1 MFNSIRK
8 SIASFI
14 APTSVQISVPAG
26 TKSLTT
32 PTIQQIPMHVRT
44 QPDRAWGKE
53 MVVGKFHVSHLE
65 LMNSNYLKDA
75 IAQLGAWAALARV
88 FSEFEKVHNKKN
100 ADFTKYQQLLNEFH
114 AWNAATSTEKQ
125 MNEETVILTLDRLAD
140 PVVPKGNKET
150 DAIIAR
156 VRKITIE
163 EVQAERI
170 AQAEKKSAIRK
181 DMLNAL
187 QAEIWKF
194 DSDDIDPF
202 LSSTKVAAKAVQT
215 LEWIAKSWQGE
226 PASIAA
232 ELLLIEADIKVIE
245 ELAKKEEGH
254 TNEGPMEV
262 SGDYSK
268 PEYQADPSK
277 ELSTK
282 AKLDKKAFQ
291 EWQATQQD

>member
-14 APTSVQISVPAG
+14 APSSINVVVPAG

-32 PTIQQIPMHVRT
+32 PTIQQVPMHVRT

-65 LMNSNYLKDA
+65 LMNSSYLRDA
-75 IAQLGAWAALARV
+75 IAQLGAWAALART
-88 FSEFEKVHNKKN
+88 FSEFERVHNKKN
-100 ADFTKYQQLLNEFH
+100 ADFTKYKQALNEFH
-114 AWNAATSTEKQ
+114 AWNAATSTDKQ
-125 MNEETVILTLDRLAD
+125 MDEEAVILTLDRLAD
-140 PVVPKGNKET
+140 PVVPKGNKDT

-156 VRKITIE
+156 VRKMSVE
-163 EVQAERI
+163 EIQAERV

-181 DMLNAL
+181 EMLNAL

-194 DSDDIDPF
+194 DSDDIDPS

-226 PASIAA
+226 PAGIAA

-245 ELAKKEEGH
+245 KLAAIDEDRNPDNRFIEGVL
-254 TNEGPMEV
+254 T
-262 SGDYSK
+262 
-268 PEYQADPSK
+268 ADGMMN
-277 ELSTK
+277 
-282 AKLDKKAFQ
+282 Q
-291 EWQATQQD
+291 ENN

>member
-14 APTSVQISVPAG
+14 APSSINVDVPAG

-32 PTIQQIPMHVRT
+32 PTIQQVPMHVRT

-65 LMNSNYLKDA
+65 LMNSSYLRDA
-75 IAQLGAWAALARV
+75 IAQLGAWAALART
-88 FSEFEKVHNKKN
+88 FSEFERVHDKKN
-100 ADFTKYQQLLNEFH
+100 ADFTKYKKALNEFH
-114 AWNAATSTEKQ
+114 AWNAATSADKQ
-125 MNEETVILTLDRLAD
+125 MTDEDIILTLDRLAE
-140 PVVPKGNKET
+140 PVVPRSNKDT

-156 VRKITIE
+156 VRKMSVE
-163 EVQAERI
+163 EVQAERV

-181 DMLNAL
+181 EMLNAL

-194 DSDDIDPF
+194 DSDDIDPS

-215 LEWIAKSWQGE
+215 LEWIAHHWTGE
-226 PASIAA
+226 AAGIAA

-245 ELAKKEEGH
+245 KLTAIDEDRNPDNRFIEGVL
-254 TNEGPMEV
+254 T
-262 SGDYSK
+262 
-268 PEYQADPSK
+268 ADGMMN
-277 ELSTK
+277 
-282 AKLDKKAFQ
+282 Q
-291 EWQATQQD
+291 ENN

>member
-14 APTSVQISVPAG
+14 APSSINVDVPAG

-32 PTIQQIPMHVRT
+32 PTIQQVPMHVRT

-53 MVVGKFHVSHLE
+53 LVVGKFHVSHLE
-65 LMNSNYLKDA
+65 LMNSSYLRDA
-75 IAQLGAWAALARV
+75 IAQLGAWAALART
-88 FSEFEKVHNKKN
+88 FTELERVHNKKN
-100 ADFTKYQQLLNEFH
+100 ADFTKYKQALNEFH
-114 AWNAATSTEKQ
+114 AWNAATSTDKQ
-125 MNEETVILTLDRLAD
+125 MDEEAVILTLDRLAD
-140 PVVPKGNKET
+140 PVVPKGNKDT

-156 VRKITIE
+156 VRKMSVE
-163 EVQAERI
+163 EIQAERI

-181 DMLNAL
+181 EMLNAL

-194 DSDDIDPF
+194 DSDDIDPS

-226 PASIAA
+226 PAGIAA

-245 ELAKKEEGH
+245 KLAAIDEDRNPDNRFIEGIL
-254 TNEGPMEV
+254 T
-262 SGDYSK
+262 
-268 PEYQADPSK
+268 ADGMMN
-277 ELSTK
+277 
-282 AKLDKKAFQ
+282 Q
-291 EWQATQQD
+291 ENN